1 MTPFI
6 QVYKIENG
14 FLVEGR
20 GSIDHNRVEA
30 IPPAVTFA
38 KDAAEVAELIVAS
51 AARVKLGIDTQYE
64 MFTGPEMGAKASQLT
79 KRSY

>member
-1 MTPFI
+1 
-6 QVYKIENG
+6 
-14 FLVEGR
+14 
-20 GSIDHNRVEA
+20 VEA
-30 IPPAVTFA
+30 IPPVVTFA
-38 KDAAEVAELIVAS
+38 KDATEVAELIVAS